1 MPVPGWAPGIQLH
14 GGHTQPITL
23 HMVMLTTAAR
33 LSLRAHSVPSTTRQ
47 VTCSLSCPYSSF
59 TKALASHTAEEDTE
73 ALGDQGSPPH
83 YTAEVRLIVNAI
95 CPDCT
100 SHLP

>member
-1 MPVPGWAPGIQLH
+1 MTGDLFPQLPLQQLYEGI
-14 GGHTQPITL
+14 
-23 HMVMLTTAAR
+23 
-33 LSLRAHSVPSTTRQ
+33 
-47 VTCSLSCPYSSF
+47 F
-59 TKALASHTAEEDTE
+59 TKLYEASHTAEEDTE